1 MPMTPQGDQHT
12 SDGRSD
18 IGHKAPPH
26 AMASSTDDQFAVW
39 ADKLLTAPPT
49 APAARCRI
57 VIISTMRSGS
67 RYFCSSL
74 ESTGRFGRPLEYF
87 NPRLLDVLKRRLAGR
102 LPPPDEYLAMLAART
117 TTPNGVFSVQLHV
130 NHYVAIRQSGTDLL
144 EGYFDRVLAVRRN
157 DTLAQGLSYAKAMLT
172 DRWNSLATA
181 TRRVTAEDVTDS
193 CLLAALATITAWKEF
208 YEARI
213 QNRVHH
219 EYRYE
224 QFSTDSL
231 IFRRVL
237 DDCGIPHADI
247 AAFETPLE
255 MQREPADALRIER
268 FLSTWGLNRCPR

>member
-1 MPMTPQGDQHT
+1 MHMTPQGDQYRFE
-12 SDGRSD
+12 GRGD
-18 IGHKAPPH
+18 IGHKDSPH
-26 AMASSTDDQFAVW
+26 AMASSTDDEFAAR
-39 ADKLLTAPPT
+39 ADELLTAPPT
-49 APAARCRI
+49 APAPRCRI

-87 NPRLLDVLKRRLAGR
+87 NPRLLDVLKRRLVSP
-102 LPPPDEYLAMLAART
+102 LPPPDAYLAMLAART
-117 TTPNGVFSVQLHV
+117 TTPNGVFTVHLHV
-130 NHYVAIRQSGTDLL
+130 DHYTAIRQSGTDLL
-144 EGYFDRVLAVRRN
+144 EGYFDRVLAVRRD

-208 YEARI
+208 YEARMR
-213 QNRVHH
+213 NRVHH

-224 QFSTDSL
+224 QFSTDSV

-237 DDCGIPHADI
+237 DDCGIPHTDI
-247 AAFETPLE
+247 AAFATPLE

-268 FLSTWGLNRCPR
+268 FLSTWGLTRRPP